1 MQAEL
6 RLEQELVAVCAA
18 LKNTILLG
26 LWISIKEQQKLFVQK
41 PEHKPENTAF
51 GWRHISTFRAPE
63 ASSNR
68 VVVLGP
74 AMQGITNRQVM
85 IP

>member
-6 RLEQELVAVCAA
+6 RLELELGAVYAA

-41 PEHKPENTAF
+41 PEHKPENAAS
-51 GWRHISTFRAPE
+51 GWSHISTFKAPE
-63 ASSNR
+63 ASSIR
-68 VVVLGP
+68 TVILGL
-74 AMQGITNRQVM
+74 ATLRSHKQTM